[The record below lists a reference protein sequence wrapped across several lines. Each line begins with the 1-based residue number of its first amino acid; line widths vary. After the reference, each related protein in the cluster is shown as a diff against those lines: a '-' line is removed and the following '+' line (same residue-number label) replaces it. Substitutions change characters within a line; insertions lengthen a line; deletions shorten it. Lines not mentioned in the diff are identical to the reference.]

1 MNQSRP
7 ASPHDPQLGTHLK
20 LLRLSGILETLD
32 ARLRQAVDGQWS
44 NLEFLER
51 LLEDELERRRQK
63 QLSLRLRRAAFQPDR
78 TLERFDFSFN
88 HHLNKQLVLELATC
102 QFVARH
108 EPVIIIGPSGVG
120 KSHLAQALGWEAC
133 KRGYDVVYTGCGRL
147 LASLAAGRADGSY
160 ERRLQAIAR
169 PDLLILDD
177 FGLKPLRPPAA
188 EDFYDIINERYER
201 GAILITSNR
210 AVDEFAQIFG
220 DPLLASAGLDR
231 LFDNATVVTITG
243 QSYRA
248 RGRARNTDALL
259 TGGVEARPQ
268 R

>member
-1 MNQSRP
+1 MNSSRP

-88 HHLNKQLVLELATC
+88 PQLNKQLVLELATC

-120 KSHLAQALGWEAC
+120 KSHIAQAVGWEAC
-133 KRGYDVVYTGCGRL
+133 KRGYDVLYGSCARL

-160 ERRLQAIAR
+160 DRRLQAITR

-177 FGLKPLRPPAA
+177 FGLKPLRSPAH
-188 EDFYDIINERYER
+188 EDMYDIINERYEK
-201 GAILITSNR
+201 GSTLITSNR
-210 AVDEFAQIFG
+210 AVTEFPALFG
-220 DPLLASAGLDR
+220 DPLLASASLDR
-231 LFDNATVVTITG
+231 LLHNAHVLVING
-243 QSYRA
+243 PSYRA
-248 RGRARNTDALL
+248 KNRAVGNGLD
-259 TGGVEARPQ
+259 VNPKEVKPQ
-268 R
+268 N

>member
-1 MNQSRP
+1 
-7 ASPHDPQLGTHLK
+7 
-20 LLRLSGILETLD
+20 
-32 ARLRQAVDGQWS
+32 
-44 NLEFLER
+44 
-51 LLEDELERRRQK
+51 
-63 QLSLRLRRAAFQPDR
+63 
-78 TLERFDFSFN
+78 
-88 HHLNKQLVLELATC
+88 
-102 QFVARH
+102 
-108 EPVIIIGPSGVG
+108 
-120 KSHLAQALGWEAC
+120 
-133 KRGYDVVYTGCGRL
+133 L

-220 DPLLASAGLDR
+220 DPLLTSAGLDR

-248 RGRARNTDALL
+248 RARSMNCTPLVGAFLRFAK
-259 TGGVEARPQ
+259 GVF
-268 R
+268 